1 MEDQEPKR
9 VRRIRYKGTHP
20 KSFKE
25 KYKELHPEDY
35 AADIA
40 KVIQQGRTPAGM
52 HRSICVKEIM
62 EILKIVPGEIGLDA
76 TLGYGGHSLE
86 MLKYLLPGG
95 KLYAI
100 DVDPFELP
108 RTKERLASLGYGPE
122 VVVIKK
128 MNFSGIDQ
136 IVEEAGPMNFVLA
149 DLGVSSMQIDNPER
163 GFSFKVEGPL
173 DLRLNPK
180 SGTSAAELLKKISQD
195 ELEGILIL
203 NADEPYFEPIAKAIV
218 TNIANGVV
226 VETTKQLRDII
237 NDSLEFLSPEKR
249 KEEVKKS
256 CQRCFQGLRIEVN
269 DEFGA
274 LDTFLEKL
282 PYALAPGG
290 RVAILSFHS
299 GEDRRVK
306 KSFQSLFREGIYSE
320 IADGPIRPSP
330 EECSSNPR
338 ARSAKLR
345 WAVKE

>member
-1 MEDQEPKR
+1 
-9 VRRIRYKGTHP
+9 
-20 KSFKE
+20 
-25 KYKELHPEDY
+25 
-35 AADIA
+35 
-40 KVIQQGRTPAGM
+40 M
-52 HRSICVKEIM
+52 HRSICVKEIL

-76 TLGYGGHSLE
+76 TLGYGGHTLE

-95 KLYAI
+95 RLYAI

-108 RTKERLASLGYGPE
+108 RTKERLASLGYGPD

-128 MNFSGIDQ
+128 MNFSEIDK
-136 IVEEAGPMNFVLA
+136 IVEEAGPLNFVLA

-180 SGTSAAELLKKISQD
+180 SGKSAAELLKTISQE
-195 ELEGILIL
+195 ELEELLFL
-203 NADEPYFEPIAKAIV
+203 NADEPYFNPIAKAILSNV
-218 TNIANGVV
+218 ASGNVI
-226 VETTKQLRDII
+226 ETTTQLRDII
-237 NDSLEFLSPEKR
+237 KDALEFISPENR
-249 KEEVKKS
+249 KEEIKKS
-256 CQRCFQGLRIEVN
+256 CQRCFQALRIEVN

-306 KSFQSLFREGIYSE
+306 KSFQALFREGIYSE